1 MLVVMTVA
9 LQFAPVMQWS
19 GWAFA
24 TLMLGFYIK
33 LRMSDPFRQLE
44 RAMETVRKLT
54 HVAEEYKGENF
65 KLVQRNEE
73 LRTAHNT
80 LHGEYLELRGKF
92 SQLNVSYGQLAEQFA
107 DLKKRLDKIEAD
119 KDHYMA
125 QFIIQRERNEGPT
138 R

>member
-1 MLVVMTVA
+1 MLIGGAFIQAAHITTYG
-9 LQFAPVMQWS
+9 
-19 GWAFA
+19 GWLTAFIIA
-24 TLMLGFYIK
+24 GFYIK
-33 LRMSDPFRQLE
+33 LLMSDPYRKLE
-44 RAMETVRKLT
+44 RATDAVRKLT
-54 HVAEEYKGENF
+54 HAAEELKEENF
-65 KLVQRNEE
+65 KLVQRNED
-73 LRTAHNT
+73 LRTAHNN